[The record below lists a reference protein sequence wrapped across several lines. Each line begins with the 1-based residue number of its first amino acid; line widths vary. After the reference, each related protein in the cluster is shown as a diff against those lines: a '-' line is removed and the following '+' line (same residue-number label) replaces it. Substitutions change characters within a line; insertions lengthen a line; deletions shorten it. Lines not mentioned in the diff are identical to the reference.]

1 MQETYVNDL
10 IAFIK
15 ANKDWRKKLLEK
27 PYCLKNIVDVPYNNN
42 WFMFNYNLFESLL
55 SDRIVKACRGS
66 ILEVSDDRS
75 VVRPVCFPFYK
86 FFGYDDPNADIID
99 WTTAKTRLKVDG
111 QLIKMFKYNGQNY
124 WCTNG
129 SPNVETPLDYTDDK
143 IANYKEL
150 LESAILGRTLDKL
163 IPSAQREAYSYVD
176 KAGAWHMHQDNP
188 DGNCPTSWISRIPDG
203 WTLMFELTSPYN
215 RIIVEYKDIQLWFH
229 GARDADGIEYD
240 PEDIAKKFDIPYKI
254 PQQFDFKDFDQ
265 AFETIK
271 NWHGFEN
278 EGIVVCD
285 ADFHRVKVKCDDY
298 LKVKFVRDV
307 STPKGIFW
315 IVISEQFDDLS
326 SYRELQEMAEKQ
338 REELVTVINKLK
350 DWHKG
355 IVEKRKTFEDQ
366 KAFAL
371 WVMAEHKDDSKYYF
385 SAAKMSEGDFIA
397 KTKESLQSESMG
409 YDRYLE
415 LKDFVERQ

>member
-129 SPNVETPLDYTDDK
+129 SPNVETPLDYTDEK
-143 IANYKEL
+143 IHNYKEL
-150 LESAILGRTLDKL
+150 LFESIRKDLKQPTVASWSD
-163 IPSAQREAYSYVD
+163 
-176 KAGAWHMHQDNP
+176 DN
-188 DGNCPTSWISRIPDG
+188 GNFYCKDIDWVNKIPDG

-229 GARDADGIEYD
+229 GARDSDGIEYD
-240 PEDIAKKFDIPYKI
+240 PEEIAERFGIPYEI
-254 PQQFDFKDFDQ
+254 PKQFDFKNFDQ

-338 REELVTVINKLK
+338 RDELVTVTNKLK
-350 DWHKG
+350 DWHKE

-385 SAAKMSEGDFIA
+385 SAAKMSEDDFIA